1 MADEEGREVDVV
13 DVVSLLSTDGRN
25 FLIRNNGDK
34 VAIGSL
40 EGKMI
45 AFYFSVSCLPHCQLF
60 NLRLIEVYNE
70 LSSQDNGFEI
80 IFVSDDRDEDSFN
93 DYFSKMPWF
102 AIPFSDSWMRRKLE
116 KKFSAM
122 GVPTLVILDVNGKV
136 LNREGVK
143 AVKGYGAEGYPF
155 TVEKISKLR
164 EEAENAKKVQTLR
177 SVLVSSYRDYLI
189 ANDRSKVSVSN
200 LEGKIVALYF
210 TYNDDSSREFT
221 AELAQIYR
229 KLKEIGESFE
239 VVLVSWDDEESCY
252 DEAIESMPWLAFP
265 FNDKSCDK
273 LFCYFDLNEFVW
285 PNIILIGSDGKT
297 MNIDLIEL
305 IDEYGFE
312 AWEAYPFSQ
321 EKLHE
326 LSKKAKAKLESQTL
340 ESLLVSGDLDYVIGK
355 KGLKVPIKEL
365 VGKTIL
371 LYFSARWHPRCRD
384 YLPKLIEEYHEIKN
398 VDTDFEII
406 FISSDHDQDSFE
418 KFFLR
423 MPWLALPFGDER
435 KKYLNRIF
443 KFHPRGQSFVGL
455 TMVVIGPTGRTV
467 TKEARELLMIHGTD
481 AYPFTEEKIKE
492 LEHPIEEMAKG
503 WPEKI
508 KLDLHD
514 EHELV
519 LTRCF
524 TYDCNGCR
532 EMGHSWTYRCVE
544 CDFDLHPKC
553 ALNRKKENGEAHG
566 EMTEE
571 EYVCDGEVCL
581 FKRRE

>member
-1 MADEEGREVDVV
+1 MGDLGFPGNFLHEKTEEVSDRDKKMADEEGREVDVV

-210 TYNDDSSREFT
+210 TYNDDFSREFT

-265 FNDKSCDK
+265 FNDKSS
-273 LFCYFDLNEFVW
+273 F
-285 PNIILIGSDGKT
+285 
-297 MNIDLIEL
+297 
-305 IDEYGFE
+305 
-312 AWEAYPFSQ
+312 PFSQ

-326 LSKKAKAKLESQTL
+326 LSKKAQAKLESQTL

-455 TMVVIGPTGRTV
+455 TMVVTGPTGRTV

-492 LEHPIEEMAKG
+492 LEHPTEEMAKG

-519 LTRCF
+519 LTQ
-524 TYDCNGCR
+524 
-532 EMGHSWTYRCVE
+532 

-571 EYVCDGEVCL
+571 EYVCDGEGTL
-581 FKRRE
+581 

>member
-1 MADEEGREVDVV
+1 MEDERKFLHEREVDAV
-13 DVVSLLSTDGRN
+13 DVVSLLSTDERN

-34 VAIGSL
+34 
-40 EGKMI
+40 K
-45 AFYFSVSCLPHCQLF
+45 
-60 NLRLIEVYNE
+60 
-70 LSSQDNGFEI
+70 
-80 IFVSDDRDEDSFN
+80 
-93 DYFSKMPWF
+93 W
-102 AIPFSDSWMRRKLE
+102 
-116 KKFSAM
+116 
-122 GVPTLVILDVNGKV
+122 GVPTLVILDANGKV

-143 AVKGYGAEGYPF
+143 AVTGYGAEGYPF

-164 EEAENAKKVQTLR
+164 EEAENAKKIQTLQ
-177 SVLVSSYRDYLI
+177 SLLVSSHRDYLI
-189 ANDRSKVSVSN
+189 ANDRSKLSVSN
-200 LEGKIVALYF
+200 LEGKMVALYF
-210 TYNDDSSREFT
+210 THNGDSSREFT
-221 AELAQIYR
+221 AELAKMYR
-229 KLKEIGESFE
+229 KLKEIGGGFE
-239 VVLVSWDDEESCY
+239 VVLVSWDYEESRY

-273 LFCYFDLNEFVW
+273 LFAYFDLHESVW

-312 AWEAYPFSQ
+312 AWEAFPFSQ

-326 LSKKAKAKLESQTL
+326 LSKKAQAKLESQTL

-371 LYFSARWHPRCRD
+371 LYSACSDPHCRD

-398 VDTDFEII
+398 VDSDFEMI
-406 FISSDHDQDSFE
+406 FISSDEDQDSFQI
-418 KFFLR
+418 FFSR

-443 KFHPRGQSFVGL
+443 KFHPRGQCFPGL
-455 TMVVIGPTGRTV
+455 TLVVIGPTGRTV

-519 LTRCF
+519 LTRQV
-524 TYDCNGCR
+524 TYYCDGCR
-532 EMGHSWTYRCVE
+532 EMGHSRAYSCVE

-553 ALNRKKENGEAHG
+553 ALNEKKENG
-566 EMTEE
+566 E

-581 FKRRE
+581 LKRRDAPPPADDSADQMYESGCRGLPSPRTVLFELGRAGPPFLEQAGISCEFKADPNVGHSVTTEELLHLQPQITAHLKSSS